1 MRSLKLRIG
10 KNNNRKRGLP
20 VISKFHSRKRGF
32 TLIEL
37 MIVVAIIGI
46 LAAVAIPAFMK
57 YIRRS
62 KTSEATMNLRKLFD
76 SSVSYFSRE
85 HANRTGT
92 IMQRQFPDDVALTPG
107 VGFCGANTNA
117 EKWQPQ
123 KTYWT
128 NASWQALNFALSD
141 PHYYSYQFDSTG
153 NDTGAE
159 FTARAIG
166 DLNCNGT
173 FSTFERIGKVDG
185 SLNVVGGGGIFT
197 ENELE

>member
-1 MRSLKLRIG
+1 MLTKFRS
-10 KNNNRKRGLP
+10 
-20 VISKFHSRKRGF
+20 KRGF

-62 KTSEATMNLRKLFD
+62 KTSEATMNIRKLFD
-76 SSVSYFSRE
+76 SSVSYYEQE
-85 HANRTGT
+85 HASRLGV
-92 IMQRQFPDDVALTPG
+92 IHERQFPDAVALTPG
-107 VGFCGANTNA
+107 DTFCTGDVNA
-117 EKWQPQ
+117 EKWIPK

-128 NASWQALNFALSD
+128 NPSWQALNFALSD
-141 PHYYSYQFDSTG
+141 PHYYSYQYVSSGVNTS
-153 NDTGAE
+153 AK

-173 FSTFERIGKVDG
+173 FSTFERVGTVDG
-185 SLNVVGGGGIFT
+185 SLNVMGGGGIFSA
-197 ENELE
+197 NELE